1 MERRASGCSRIKSVS
16 KSASFAAVSPSSL
29 AVILLCVTACLLGP
43 PQRGSA
49 QNAQKSFDQAPAN
62 ERQLIS
68 ITVVGNKRFP
78 QDAIATTTSLQIG
91 TPVVED
97 DFKKAIRLVGDT
109 GCFTDVGY
117 SYSFSSAGTK
127 LELHVTEAEKFVP
140 ARFEDFVWFPEAEM
154 RARIKE
160 HVPLFDGQLPLSGR
174 MTDDVSDVLQ
184 AMLVEGGIP
193 GHVDYVRAGK
203 DNGPVEAIV
212 FKVSEVLIRIRKI
225 EFTGAGADEL
235 PALEAA
241 AERIPSR
248 EYSKSRLNLF
258 AQRQLLPVYYE
269 RGYLKASF
277 GDPQPKPVKTTTDD
291 SDDGPRNQS
300 VVDVSFPVTPGQ
312 QYKVKSLAWSG
323 NHEFPTETLEKMIHL
338 QSGQIADTVRL
349 SNDLK
354 SVQTLYTSHGFMKA
368 AVKPEADFDD
378 AAGTVGIRLS
388 VAEDIAYHM
397 GDLEFRGLDNSLTAK
412 LRELWKIRPGEVYDA
427 TYLSEYLDAARK
439 ILPSRVDW
447 ECTPHVT
454 ANVRDKT
461 VDVDLIYAAKA
472 PK

>member
-1 MERRASGCSRIKSVS
+1 MS
-16 KSASFAAVSPSSL
+16 KSASFAASSRFSL
-29 AVILLCVTACLLGP
+29 AAVLLTLLLTGQ
-43 PQRGSA
+43 PQCGWA

-62 ERQLIS
+62 ERQLIA
-68 ITVVGNKRFP
+68 INVVGNKHFP
-78 QDAIATTTSLQIG
+78 SDAIAATTGLQIG
-91 TPVVED
+91 KPVVED
-97 DFKKAIRLVGDT
+97 DFKAAIRRVGDT

-117 SYSFSSAGTK
+117 SYSFSSVGTK
-127 LELHVTEAEKFVP
+127 LELHVTETEKDKFVA

-184 AMLVEGGIP
+184 AMLVEGAIP

-203 DNGPVEAIV
+203 DNGPVDAIV

-225 EFTGAGADEL
+225 EFPGASPDEL
-235 PALEAA
+235 AALEAA

-277 GDPQPKPVKTTTDD
+277 GDPQPKAVKESTDNE
-291 SDDGPRNQS
+291 DGPRNQS
-300 VVDVSFPVTPGQ
+300 VVDVTFAVTAGQ
-312 QYKVKSLAWSG
+312 QYKVKSIAWSG
-323 NHEFPTETLEKMIHL
+323 NHEFPTETLEKMIRL
-338 QSGQIADTVRL
+338 QAGQIADTVRL

-354 SVQTLYTSHGFMKA
+354 SVQTLYSTRGFIKA
-368 AVKPEADFDD
+368 RVQPQADFDD
-378 AAGTVGIRLS
+378 SAGTVGIRLE
-388 VAEDIAYHM
+388 VKEDVAYHM

-412 LRELWKIRPGEVYDA
+412 LRDLWKIRPGEVYDA

-439 ILPSRVDW
+439 KLPTGVDW

-454 ANVRDKT
+454 ANVREKT
-461 VDVDLIYAAKA
+461 VDVDLIYVAKA
-472 PK
+472 PKS